1 MKYFKK
7 FLLLVSIVSLTLVS
21 AIYMAPV
28 SADYLGG
35 NTSDTTLDIPSTIE
49 INGVEKNVKIVTWE
63 EYHLD
68 VSGDFLVVISDSNS
82 QLQPASIV
90 KKVAYFIGNQI
101 AGYIVEKGI
110 EVIVSATISAA
121 KSASAAGYLLGLT
134 PWALMVGVG
143 LAAAY
148 MIWASGEPQIVG
160 YTNFGGCRWSGPNL
174 YNGQW
179 ICPMYMI

>member
-7 FLLLVSIVSLTLVS
+7 FLLLVSILSLTLVS

-121 KSASAAGYLLGLT
+121 KSPS
-134 PWALMVGVG
+134 
-143 LAAAY
+143 AAY
-148 MIWASGEPQIVG
+148 MIWVSTEPQIVG